1 MLGEFRATDLHV
13 ILFNIVI
20 TVFVSTNVSADGG
33 PISYIGIVI
42 YILYN
47 VYNIVREC
55 DHFTQGSVCIIIT
68 FVYNIIMD
76 EPIVFYY

>member
-33 PISYIGIVI
+33 LISYIGIVI

-55 DHFTQGSVCIIIT
+55 DQFPQGSVCIIII